1 MSGDP
6 TLERIAQGN
15 GLALCAAGPWTAR
28 FAPDLERIV
37 AEAEKLAGSRPNIF
51 IDVSQVSKLDTFGAW
66 LIERLRRSLTQGGVE
81 AKIAGLSANYSSLVD
96 EVRRVK
102 ASPALETS
110 SVTITGMLDQIGR
123 SVAGIG
129 GTLVS
134 LIDMLGAVLAAAG
147 RCLIHPAGFRLTST
161 VHHLEQVCWRAV
173 PIVVLITFLI
183 GCIISQQG
191 IFHFRQ
197 FGADIFVV
205 DMLGVLVL
213 REIGV
218 LLVAIMVAGRSGSA
232 YTAELGSMKM
242 REEIDALRTM
252 GFDPI
257 EVLILPRMLA
267 LVLALPILAFLGAM
281 AALYGGGLVAWLYG
295 GVDPEAF
302 LLRLRDAISIDHFIV
317 GMIKAPVM
325 AAVIGIVACV
335 EGLAVQ
341 GSAESLGPAHDL
353 LGGEGYLLRHR
364 DGRRVRDLLRIDR
377 NVTMALQ
384 PASDAIIRVRDI
396 TVQFGKNRILDGLNL
411 DVKRGEILGFV
422 GPSGAGK
429 SVLTRTIIGLVPKVA
444 GSIEVFGVDLDAAD
458 AKARRGVERRWG
470 VLFQQGA
477 LFSSLTVRQNIQFPV
492 REYLSLSQRLLDE
505 ITIAKLGMVGLKPE
519 VVDRYPVGTLRRHDQ
534 ARGAGARAGARS
546 GTGVPR

>member
-1 MSGDP
+1 MNGDP
-6 TLERIAQGN
+6 TLQRIAQGD
-15 GLALCAAGPWTAR
+15 GLALCAAGSWTAR
-28 FAPDLERIV
+28 FAPVLEQMV
-37 AEAEKLAGSRPNIF
+37 ADAEKLTGSRPNIF

-102 ASPALETS
+102 ATPPAAST
-110 SVTITGMLDQIGR
+110 SVTITGILDQVGR
-123 SVAGIG
+123 SVAGF
-129 GTLVS
+129 GTTIVELV
-134 LIDMLGAVLAAAG
+134 DMFGAVLAAAG
-147 RCLIHPAGFRLTST
+147 RVMIRPSGFRLTST

-173 PIVVLITFLI
+173 PIVGLITFLI

-191 IFHFRQ
+191 IFHFRK

-257 EVLILPRMLA
+257 EVLVLPRMLA
-267 LVLALPILAFLGAM
+267 LIIALPILAFLGAI

-317 GMIKAPVM
+317 GIVKAPVM

-335 EGLAVQ
+335 EGLAVE
-341 GSAESLGPAHDL
+341 GSAESLGQHTTSSVVK
-353 LGGEGYLLRHR
+353 GIFFVIVM
-364 DGRRVRDLLRIDR
+364 DG
-377 NVTMALQ
+377 
-384 PASDAIIRVRDI
+384 
-396 TVQFGKNRILDGLNL
+396 
-411 DVKRGEILGFV
+411 
-422 GPSGAGK
+422 
-429 SVLTRTIIGLVPKVA
+429 
-444 GSIEVFGVDLDAAD
+444 VF
-458 AKARRGVERRWG
+458 
-470 VLFQQGA
+470 
-477 LFSSLTVRQNIQFPV
+477 
-492 REYLSLSQRLLDE
+492 
-505 ITIAKLGMVGLKPE
+505 
-519 VVDRYPVGTLRRHDQ
+519 
-534 ARGAGARAGARS
+534 
-546 GTGVPR
+546 